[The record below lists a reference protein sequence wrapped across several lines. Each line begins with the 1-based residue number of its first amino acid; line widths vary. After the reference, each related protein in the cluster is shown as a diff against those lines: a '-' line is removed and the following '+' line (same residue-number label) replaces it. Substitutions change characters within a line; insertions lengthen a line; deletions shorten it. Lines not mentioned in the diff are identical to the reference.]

1 MTTNPIKPIL
11 PTTDAEVIAFVL
23 DHLHD
28 HERIEFLQDWRAGRD
43 VKWALEVIEADE
55 KQAA

>member
-1 MTTNPIKPIL
+1 MTTNPIL
-11 PTTDAEVIAFVL
+11 PKTDAEAIAFAL

-28 HERIEFLQDWRAGRD
+28 HERIEFLGDWRAGRD
-43 VKWALEVIEADE
+43 VQWALEVIEADQ

>member
-1 MTTNPIKPIL
+1 MTTNPTKPVL
-11 PTTDAEVIAFVL
+11 PTTDAKAIAFAM

-43 VKWALEVIEADE
+43 VKWALEVIEADG
-55 KQAA
+55 KRAA